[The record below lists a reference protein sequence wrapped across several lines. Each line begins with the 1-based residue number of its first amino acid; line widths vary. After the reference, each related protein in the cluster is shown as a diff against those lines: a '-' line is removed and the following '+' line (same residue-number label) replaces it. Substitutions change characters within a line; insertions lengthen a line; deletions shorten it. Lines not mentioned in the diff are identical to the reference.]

1 MPWGKNIFD
10 TNYWTTVIPL
20 NDSQGRFAGMPATY
34 GITIGFKVK
43 QAKVFWAGSELPRHF
58 QPGRR

>member
-43 QAKVFWAGSELPRHF
+43 QVKVFL
-58 QPGRR
+58 GRVGTP